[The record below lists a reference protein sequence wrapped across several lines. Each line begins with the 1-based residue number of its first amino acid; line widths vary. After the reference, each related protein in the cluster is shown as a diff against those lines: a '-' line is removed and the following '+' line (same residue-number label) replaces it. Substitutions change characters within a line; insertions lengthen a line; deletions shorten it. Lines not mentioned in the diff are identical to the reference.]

1 MEWHNTQPQ
10 AAQPEAKW
18 ERYVIEKL
26 AYGAL
31 KEQRAA
37 RRWGIFFKVLTFL
50 YLTFLLLMVIDFR
63 GLLMPG
69 KASGG
74 TKHTAVIDLQGAIGP
89 GSEASAEKL
98 MDALNAAFKDEN
110 TAGIV
115 LRANSPGG
123 SPVQSGMVYD
133 EIKRLRAKYP
143 EKPIHSVVEEMCAS
157 GCYYIVAAT
166 DKIYANQASIVGSI
180 GVLMNGFG
188 FTGTMDKLGVERR
201 LLTAGE
207 NKAILDPFSP
217 PSDKHKAFAQD
228 MLNDIHQ
235 QFIKA
240 VKGGRGKR
248 LKETPDMFSGLFW
261 TGTKSMEM
269 GLVDQMGSVDYV
281 AKEVFKAEDK
291 VDFSSKDGLADRLAK
306 RFGASMGQVLADR
319 IVPQAVGGFGGL
331 K

>member
-1 MEWHNTQPQ
+1 MEWNNTQPQ
-10 AAQPEAKW
+10 GQPEARW
-18 ERYVIEKL
+18 ERDVIEKL

-37 RRWGIFFKVLTFL
+37 RRWGIIFKVLTFL
-50 YLTFLLLMVIDFR
+50 YITFVLLMLIDFR
-63 GLLMPG
+63 GLLQPG
-69 KASGG
+69 KPSGG
-74 TKHTAVIDLQGAIGP
+74 KHTAVIDLQGAIGA
-89 GSEASAEKL
+89 GSEASAERL
-98 MDALNAAFKDEN
+98 MDALKAAFKDQN
-110 TAGIV
+110 TAGVV

-133 EIKRLRAKYP
+133 EIKRLRKEYP
-143 EKPIHSVVEEMCAS
+143 DKPIHSVVEEMCAS

-166 DKIYANQASIVGSI
+166 DKIYANKASIVGSI

-217 PSDKHKAFAQD
+217 PNEKHKAFAQD
-228 MLNDIHQ
+228 MLGEIHQ

-240 VKGGRGKR
+240 VKDGRGKR

-261 TGTKSMEM
+261 TGAKSVEM
-269 GLVDQMGSVDYV
+269 GLTDQLGSVDYV
-281 AKEVFKAEDK
+281 AKEVFKAENL
-291 VDFSSKDGLADRLAK
+291 VEFSSKDGLADRLAK
-306 RFGASMGQVLADR
+306 RFGASMGSVLADR
-319 IVPQAVGGFGGL
+319 IAPQFGAMR
-331 K
+331 